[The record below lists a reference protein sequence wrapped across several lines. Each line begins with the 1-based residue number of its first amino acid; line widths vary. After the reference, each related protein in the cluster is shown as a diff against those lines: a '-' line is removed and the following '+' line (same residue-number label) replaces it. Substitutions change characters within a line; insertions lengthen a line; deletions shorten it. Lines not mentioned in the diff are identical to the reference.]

1 MMDTSFFAQRLQCS
15 RNDKEE
21 ALKTVAELVDIA
33 YLSQGGVK
41 ALDEKA
47 SALKASPAGR
57 FLGKALQLYMEA
69 KNASQIRRVLYNLI
83 ASSNWTGGLFLQGVV
98 ITEALAALLEKEDMD
113 FVFTFLVPSFFGID
127 YEARAAD
134 IYYNFKQQRLVAMI
148 MPEDPGNEE
157 SSVYEA

>member
-1 MMDTSFFAQRLQCS
+1 MMDTGFFAQRLQCS

-21 ALKTVAELVDIA
+21 ALKVVTELVDIA

-47 SALKASPAGR
+47 SALKQTPAGR

-69 KNASQIRRVLYNLI
+69 KNGSQIRRVLYNLI
-83 ASSNWTGGLFLQGVV
+83 VSSNWTGGLFLQGIV

-127 YEARAAD
+127 YEGRAAD
-134 IYYNFKQQRLVAMI
+134 IYHDFKQQRLVAMM
-148 MPEDPGNEE
+148 MPEAAENEG
-157 SSVYEA
+157 SSAYEA